1 MFPSLLP
8 LLNLFVF
15 LISFFR
21 PFHVSTVSDIPS
33 NILADKKFN
42 RMFSDNL
49 ENKNMKVPGYRKPF
63 LPVGDVESSLVGWLK
78 EDDNDFKKFATNKF
92 RSCATVWDLLIATGG
107 EDLLHKFD
115 SEKGRNAPAS
125 LIIESFFINQDLAS
139 ISSLSS
145 DHGIPPAVSHSI
157 SKFLIEEAKVYART
171 ISLNNLEVK
180 LGKAMIQQGP
190 AVQKFLQQKYEKY
203 ETLADLLE
211 CAQVPRDLLLLMP
224 KAASTMSARTVIG
237 YFTQIHKMSF
247 LDKMEES
254 GVPFQLS
261 TLVLF
266 LFHEDMRNL
275 PGRRWPFRALLRTI
289 FRGVVSLFHRPQ
301 PTI

>member
-1 MFPSLLP
+1 M
-8 LLNLFVF
+8 
-15 LISFFR
+15 
-21 PFHVSTVSDIPS
+21 STVSDIPS

-42 RMFSDNL
+42 RIFSDNL
-49 ENKNMKVPGYRKPF
+49 ENKNLKVPGHRKP
-63 LPVGDVESSLVGWLK
+63 LLQVGDVESTLAAWLK
-78 EDDNDFKKFATNKF
+78 VDTDFKKFTTAKYRF
-92 RSCATVWDLLIATGG
+92 CATVWDLLIATGG

-125 LIIESFFINQDLAS
+125 LMIESFFINQDLAS

-145 DHGIPPAVSHSI
+145 DHGIPQAVSNSI
-157 SKFLIEEAKVYART
+157 STFLIEEAEVYLRT
-171 ISLNNLEVK
+171 IELNKLEVK
-180 LGKAMIQQGP
+180 LGKTMIQQGP
-190 AVQKFLQQKYEKY
+190 AVQKYLQQKYEKY

-211 CAQVPRDLLLLMP
+211 CAQVPRDVLLLMP
-224 KAASTMSARTVIG
+224 KAASMMSARTVIG
-237 YFTQIHKMSF
+237 YFTQTHKISF

-261 TLVLF
+261 ALVLC
-266 LFHEDMRNL
+266 LFNADMRNL

-289 FRGVVSLFHRPQ
+289 LRGVVSLFHRPQ

>member
-1 MFPSLLP
+1 
-8 LLNLFVF
+8 
-15 LISFFR
+15 
-21 PFHVSTVSDIPS
+21 
-33 NILADKKFN
+33 
-42 RMFSDNL
+42 
-49 ENKNMKVPGYRKPF
+49 MKVPGYRKPF
-63 LPVGDVESSLVGWLK
+63 SPVGDVESSVVAWLK
-78 EDDNDFKKFATNKF
+78 EDDNDFKKFVTDKY
-92 RSCATVWDLLIATGG
+92 RTSATVWDLLTELGG
-107 EDLLHKFD
+107 EDLLYKFD

-125 LIIESFFINQDLAS
+125 LMIESFFINQDLAS

-157 SKFLIEEAKVYART
+157 SKLLIEEAIVYART
-171 ISLNNLEVK
+171 MKSLNNFEVK
-180 LGKAMIQQGP
+180 IGKAMIQQGP
-190 AVQKFLQQKYEKY
+190 AVQKYLQQKYGKY

-211 CAQVPRDLLLLMP
+211 CAQAPRDLLLLMP
-224 KAASTMSARTVIG
+224 KAASMMSARTVIG

-261 TLVLF
+261 THVLF
-266 LFHEDMRNL
+266 LFREDMITL

-301 PTI
+301 STI

>member
-1 MFPSLLP
+1 
-8 LLNLFVF
+8 
-15 LISFFR
+15 
-21 PFHVSTVSDIPS
+21 
-33 NILADKKFN
+33 
-42 RMFSDNL
+42 
-49 ENKNMKVPGYRKPF
+49 MKVPGYRKPF
-63 LPVGDVESSLVGWLK
+63 LPVGDVESSLVAWLK

-125 LIIESFFINQDLAS
+125 LMIESFFINQDLAS

-145 DHGIPPAVSHSI
+145 DHDIPPAVSHSI
-157 SKFLIEEAKVYART
+157 SKFLVEEGKVYART

-190 AVQKFLQQKYEKY
+190 AVQKYLQQKYEKY

-224 KAASTMSARTVIG
+224 KAGSMMSARTVIG

-247 LDKMEES
+247 LDKMEEV
-254 GVPFQLS
+254 GVPFPLS
-261 TLVLF
+261 IAALLAF
-266 LFHEDMRNL
+266 NDDMINL
-275 PGRRWPFRALLRTI
+275 PIQGPGRRWPFRALI
-289 FRGVVSLFHRPQ
+289 KSIISGVVSLFNRPQ
-301 PTI
+301 SNI